1 MNQPKSPSS
10 NLSIASV
17 EDSKSA
23 EVISADLTSFL
34 AEEELNEQPVI
45 PDEHLSFPIL
55 Q

>member
-23 EVISADLTSFL
+23 EVISADLTNVL
-34 AEEELNEQPVI
+34 AEEELDEQLVI
-45 PDEHLSFPIL
+45 PDEHLSDPFL